1 MTNKEYEYIIEQ
13 QKEIIKQQKEIIDS
27 LMNKLNNTS
36 VIQKE
41 YRFDYNPNP
50 VYYPTANPK
59 ISPFTCDA
67 TGESYSETTEIG
79 AGYVCIAP
87 KNADCNKEC
96 DSCCYHAK
104 LC

>member
-1 MTNKEYEYIIEQ
+1 MNNKEYEYIIEQ
-13 QKEIIKQQKEIIDS
+13 QKEIIKQQKDLIDK
-27 LMNKLNNTS
+27 LMHKLNNTS

-59 ISPFTCDA
+59 ISPFTCES
-67 TGESYSETTEIG
+67 TGESYSETTVTRR
-79 AGYVCIAP
+79 YMCKAP
-87 KNADCNKEC
+87 KGSIC
-96 DSCCYHAK
+96 DGKCKDCCYAAM